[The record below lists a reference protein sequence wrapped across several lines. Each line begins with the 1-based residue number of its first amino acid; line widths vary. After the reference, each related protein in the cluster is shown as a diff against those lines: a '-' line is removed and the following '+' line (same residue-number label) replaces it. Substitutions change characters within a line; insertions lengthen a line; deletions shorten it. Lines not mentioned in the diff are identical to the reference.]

1 MTDNEFNLYM
11 ECRKQYSRV
20 TADIDAF
27 KGERAE
33 LDRLYRLGSEMPL
46 PTDYKWWERLLMFL
60 RLRRPRA
67 TLIPAE
73 RLDKYGERLKYLDS
87 VVARAEF
94 ARDSVYEKLNSFTPN
109 DTELRFVDVCDRC
122 DSLQKQVDQLRRLVT
137 CSAK

>member
-11 ECRKQYSRV
+11 ECRRQYSRV
-20 TADIDAF
+20 TADINAF
-27 KGERAE
+27 NSERAE
-33 LDRLYRLGSEMPL
+33 LDNVYRIGSQQPL
-46 PTDYKWWERLLMFL
+46 PSDYMWWERLLMFL
-60 RLRRPRA
+60 RLRKPRA
-67 TLIPAE
+67 TLIPSD
-73 RLDKYGERLKYLDS
+73 RLHKYDERLKYLDN

>member
-20 TADIDAF
+20 TADINAF
-27 KGERAE
+27 KSERAE
-33 LDRLYRLGSEMPL
+33 LDRIYRLGSEPPL
-46 PTDYKWWERLLMFL
+46 PTDYRWWERLLMFL
-60 RLRRPRA
+60 RLRSPRA
-67 TLIPAE
+67 TLIPAD
-73 RLDKYGERLKYLDS
+73 RLHKYDERLKYLDNI
-87 VVARAEF
+87 VARAEF